1 MTSTVARRSAGGE
14 DGSGAVELVL
24 LAPVLMLAVFV
35 IVQAALYMHA
45 RHVVLAAAQQGARLA
60 RVATVDDTGAV
71 DAARA
76 GTYSYLQQLG
86 PDIVTDPVVTV
97 TRAGGQAT
105 VRVAAHA
112 VSILPAFTLRVAE
125 VSSGPV
131 EEFRAP

>member
-1 MTSTVARRSAGGE
+1 MTSTAGRRSRGDGG
-14 DGSGAVELVL
+14 SAAVELVL

-35 IVQAALYMHA
+35 IVQGALYMHA

-60 RVATVDDTGAV
+60 RAAAIDGTGSV

-76 GTYSYLQQLG
+76 GTYSYIRQLG
-86 PDIVTDPVVTV
+86 TDIVSDPAVTV
-97 TRAGGQAT
+97 TRAGGTAS
-105 VRVAAHA
+105 VRVTARA
-112 VSILPAFTLRVAE
+112 VSILPGFTLRVVE

>member
-1 MTSTVARRSAGGE
+1 MTSTVGRQSPGDRGSA
-14 DGSGAVELVL
+14 AVELVL

-60 RVATVDDTGAV
+60 RAAAVDDPGCV

-76 GTYSYLQQLG
+76 GTYSYIRQLG
-86 PDIVTDPVVTV
+86 PDIVSDPAVTV
-97 TRAGGQAT
+97 TRARSTAT
-105 VRVAAHA
+105 VRVTARA
-112 VSILPAFTLRVAE
+112 VSILPGFTLRVVE
-125 VSSGPV
+125 MSSGPV